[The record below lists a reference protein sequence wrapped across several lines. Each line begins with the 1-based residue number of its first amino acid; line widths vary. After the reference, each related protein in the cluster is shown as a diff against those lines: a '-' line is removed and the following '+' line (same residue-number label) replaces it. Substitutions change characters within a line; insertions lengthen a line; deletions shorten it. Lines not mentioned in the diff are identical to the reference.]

1 MDAKAQEARIQRA
14 REQLRAE
21 VRAAIA
27 KARGYNVPFDFVVN
41 DTLDELNLAPRRR
54 RPRLRIGGLN
64 MKHLAQA
71 FTALMDEIRGM
82 NRDNSCLA
90 AFGDGEI
97 AQMIADALD
106 TLSPD
111 GELRAEVVSVLANAF
126 SEVSEA
132 LP

>member
-1 MDAKAQEARIQRA
+1 
-14 REQLRAE
+14 
-21 VRAAIA
+21 
-27 KARGYNVPFDFVVN
+27 
-41 DTLDELNLAPRRR
+41 
-54 RPRLRIGGLN
+54 

-71 FTALMDEIRGM
+71 FTALMGEIRGL

-111 GELRAEVVSVLANAF
+111 GELRQHVAATLANAF
-126 SEVSEA
+126 SEVSEE